1 MAQDGIPCPAEP
13 TTMSIAYGDA
23 VTCTLQ
29 NASDTDVFTF
39 AGMAGEVIIVNALS
53 VCLTLAA
60 PGGGSVDA
68 CGASRNRIDAV
79 LSETG
84 TFTLT
89 SRAGTAITP
98 SYTVAL
104 ERVIPASAPARSLQ
118 YGDTL
123 QDQINV
129 AGDIDLFSFEGA
141 VNDTVSIVAS
151 TAQNMPPCIE
161 LIAPDNTRSTACGL
175 GSTHQIDVTLL
186 LAGSYGVLVRQ
197 GDTIGFT
204 AAWSYSVQLQ
214 CVAGACFT
222 APAPPAGLTGSVS
235 THVTSLTWNAP
246 TTGRPPT
253 SYVIEA
259 GTAPGLSD
267 ILAFDTLSTSTVF
280 MAPGIP
286 NGTYFVRV
294 KSRNSVGTSGP
305 SNEITITGAAACTVV
320 PGAPANFVAMASGFV
335 ASFQWAAASGNPT
348 SYVLEAGSS
357 PGATNVAS
365 VDVGLTTQF
374 ATPAPAGTYFVRVRA
389 RNACGLG
396 PASNEVTLV
405 VGCPGPPAA
414 PSDLTFTVSGPVVTL
429 SWPAAA
435 GQPTSYVVEAGSA
448 SGSSNLVNVDVGNR
462 LTISANALPGTYF
475 VRVRARNQCGTSAP
489 TIERT
494 VVVP

>member
-1 MAQDGIPCPAEP
+1 MAV
-13 TTMSIAYGDA
+13 AYGDV
-23 VTCTLQ
+23 VTCTFQ
-29 NASDTDVFTF
+29 VAGDTDVFTF
-39 AGMAGEVIIVNALS
+39 TGVAGEVIVVIGDEACV
-53 VCLTLAA
+53 TLAA
-60 PGGGSVDA
+60 PSGATVEA
-68 CGASRNRIDAV
+68 CPTNLTSARIDAA

-84 TFTLT
+84 THTLT
-89 SRAGTAITP
+89 TRQGSIARP
-98 SYTVAL
+98 PYTLAL
-104 ERVIPASAPARSLQ
+104 ERVAPVSPRARQLG
-118 YGDTL
+118 YEATL
-123 QDQINV
+123 TDDINV
-129 AGDIDLFSFEGA
+129 AGDIDVFFFTGGA
-141 VNDTVSIVAS
+141 NDTVSVS
-151 TAQNMPPCIE
+151 VRTDETTWPCIE
-161 LIAPDNTRSTACGL
+161 LIAPDSNRSTACVAATSNRIQIMLLQTGTYVILVKQRDGQTFL
-175 GSTHQIDVTLL
+175 GT
-186 LAGSYGVLVRQ
+186 
-197 GDTIGFT
+197 
-204 AAWSYSVQLQ
+204 WSYAVQLQ
-214 CVAGACFT
+214 CTAGACFT
-222 APAPPAGLTGSVS
+222 APAPPSGLTGSVATHS
-235 THVTSLTWNAP
+235 TTLSWSAP
-246 TTGRPPT
+246 LTGRPPT

-259 GTAPGLSD
+259 GTAAGLSD
-267 ILAFDTLSTSTVF
+267 ILVFDTLSLSTVF